1 MHMRR
6 TISVL
11 AAALSLAFAGASIAR
26 DIEDGRLIIKITKDG
41 KYQVGD
47 AVTVD
52 KVGMYGAVGSFYQEG
67 LDKNKPLKGI
77 LVKKAEKANDEQKH
91 MIYVTGKRMSL
102 PVYLDVDGKEQVYSE
117 PEPAPAAPATPAA
130 APAGEAVPAPAAAP
144 APAPQADPNKH

>member
-1 MHMRR
+1 MRR
-6 TISVL
+6 STTVL
-11 AAALSLAFAGASIAR
+11 AALLGLGLAATASAR

-67 LDKNKPLKGI
+67 VDKNKPLKGI

-102 PVYLDVDGKEQVYSE
+102 PVYLDMDGHEQVYSE
-117 PEPAPAAPATPAA
+117 PEPAPPVAAPAVAPAA
-130 APAGEAVPAPAAAP
+130 APATDAQAAP
-144 APAPQADPNKH
+144 APAPQPDPNKH

>member
-1 MHMRR
+1 MRR
-6 TISVL
+6 SNTIL
-11 AAALSLAFAGASIAR
+11 AALLGLALVATASAR

-67 LDKNKPLKGI
+67 VDKNKPLKGI
-77 LVKKAEKANDEQKH
+77 IVKKAEKANDEQKH

-102 PVYLDVDGKEQVYSE
+102 PVYLDMDGKEQVYSE
-117 PEPAPAAPATPAA
+117 PEPAPPAAPAAAAAA
-130 APAGEAVPAPAAAP
+130 APAADAQAAP
-144 APAPQADPNKH
+144 APAPPADPNKH

>member
-1 MHMRR
+1 MRR
-6 TISVL
+6 SNTIL
-11 AAALSLAFAGASIAR
+11 AALLGLALVATASAR

-67 LDKNKPLKGI
+67 VDKNKPLKGI
-77 LVKKAEKANDEQKH
+77 IVKKAEKANDEQKH

-102 PVYLDVDGKEQVYSE
+102 PVYLDMDGKEQVYSE
-117 PEPAPAAPATPAA
+117 PEPAPPAAPAA
-130 APAGEAVPAPAAAP
+130 APAAAPVADAQAAP

>member
-1 MHMRR
+1 MRR
-6 TISVL
+6 SNTIL
-11 AAALSLAFAGASIAR
+11 AALLGLALVATASAR

-67 LDKNKPLKGI
+67 VDKNKPLKGI
-77 LVKKAEKANDEQKH
+77 IVKKAEKANDEQKH

-102 PVYLDVDGKEQVYSE
+102 PVYLDTDGKEQVYSE
-117 PEPAPAAPATPAA
+117 PEPAPPAAPAAAAAA
-130 APAGEAVPAPAAAP
+130 APAADAQAAP

>member
-1 MHMRR
+1 MRR
-6 TISVL
+6 SNTIL
-11 AAALSLAFAGASIAR
+11 AALLGLALVATASAR

-67 LDKNKPLKGI
+67 VDKNKPLKGI
-77 LVKKAEKANDEQKH
+77 IVKKAEKANDEQKH

-102 PVYLDVDGKEQVYSE
+102 PVYLDMDGKEQVYSE
-117 PEPAPAAPATPAA
+117 PEPAPPAAPAAAAAA
-130 APAGEAVPAPAAAP
+130 APAADAQAAP
-144 APAPQADPNKH
+144 VPAPQADPNKH

>member
-1 MHMRR
+1 MRR
-6 TISVL
+6 TLVILTTALGLV
-11 AAALSLAFAGASIAR
+11 AAGTGFAR

-67 LDKNKPLKGI
+67 VDKNKPLKGI

-102 PVYLDVDGKEQVYSE
+102 PVYLDMDGHEQVYSE
-117 PEPAPAAPATPAA
+117 PEPAPPAA
-130 APAGEAVPAPAAAP
+130 APAVAPAAAPATDAQAAP

>member
-1 MHMRR
+1 MRR
-6 TISVL
+6 TLIILTTALGLV
-11 AAALSLAFAGASIAR
+11 AAGTGFAR

-67 LDKNKPLKGI
+67 VDKNKPLKGI

-102 PVYLDVDGKEQVYSE
+102 PVYLDMDGKEQVYSE
-117 PEPAPAAPATPAA
+117 PEPAPPAAPAA
-130 APAGEAVPAPAAAP
+130 APAAAPVADAQAAP

>member
-1 MHMRR
+1 MRHSI
-6 TISVL
+6 TVL
-11 AAALSLAFAGASIAR
+11 TALLGLGLAITASAR
-26 DIEDGRLIIKITKDG
+26 DIEDGKLIIKITKEG

-52 KVGMYGAVGSFYQEG
+52 KVGMYGAVGSFYQDG

-102 PVYLDVDGKEQVYSE
+102 PVYLDVDGNEQVYTE
-117 PEPAPAAPATPAA
+117 PEPAPA
-130 APAGEAVPAPAAAP
+130 PAPAADAP
-144 APAPQADPNKH
+144 AAPTAAPASAPEPDPNKH

>member
-1 MHMRR
+1 MRR
-6 TISVL
+6 SNTIL
-11 AAALSLAFAGASIAR
+11 AALLGLALVATASAR

-67 LDKNKPLKGI
+67 VHKNKPLKGI
-77 LVKKAEKANDEQKH
+77 IVKKAEKANDEQKH

-102 PVYLDVDGKEQVYSE
+102 PVYLDMDGKEQVYSE
-117 PEPAPAAPATPAA
+117 PEPAPPAAPAAAAAA
-130 APAGEAVPAPAAAP
+130 APAADAQAAP

>member
-1 MHMRR
+1 MRR
-6 TISVL
+6 SNTIL
-11 AAALSLAFAGASIAR
+11 AALLGLALVATASAR

-67 LDKNKPLKGI
+67 VDKNKPLKGI
-77 LVKKAEKANDEQKH
+77 IVKKAEKANDEQKH

-102 PVYLDVDGKEQVYSE
+102 PVYLDMDGKEQVYSE
-117 PEPAPAAPATPAA
+117 PEPAPPA
-130 APAGEAVPAPAAAP
+130 APAAAP
-144 APAPQADPNKH
+144 AAAPVADAQAAPVPAPQADPNKH

>member
-1 MHMRR
+1 MRR
-6 TISVL
+6 SNTIL
-11 AAALSLAFAGASIAR
+11 AALLGLALVATASAR

-67 LDKNKPLKGI
+67 VDKNKPLKGI
-77 LVKKAEKANDEQKH
+77 IVKKAEKANDEQKH

-102 PVYLDVDGKEQVYSE
+102 PVYLDMDGKEQVYSE
-117 PEPAPAAPATPAA
+117 PEPAPPAAPAAAAAA
-130 APAGEAVPAPAAAP
+130 APAADAQAAP

>member
-1 MHMRR
+1 MRR
-6 TISVL
+6 TLVVL
-11 AAALSLAFAGASIAR
+11 ATALSLVAAGTGFAR

-77 LVKKAEKANDEQKH
+77 LIKKAEKANDEQRH
-91 MIYVTGKRMSL
+91 MVYVTGKRMSL
-102 PVYLDVDGKEQVYSE
+102 PVYLDVDGKEQTYTE
-117 PEPAPAAPATPAA
+117 PEPAPAPAPVA
-130 APAGEAVPAPAAAP
+130 APAADAQAAAP

>member
-1 MHMRR
+1 MRR
-6 TISVL
+6 SNTIL
-11 AAALSLAFAGASIAR
+11 AALLGLALVATASAR

-52 KVGMYGAVGSFYQEG
+52 KVCMYGAVGSFYQEG
-67 LDKNKPLKGI
+67 VDKNKPLKGI
-77 LVKKAEKANDEQKH
+77 IVKKAEKANDEQKH

-102 PVYLDVDGKEQVYSE
+102 PVYLDMDGKEQVYSE
-117 PEPAPAAPATPAA
+117 PEPAPPAAPAA
-130 APAGEAVPAPAAAP
+130 APAAAPVADAQAAP

>member
-1 MHMRR
+1 MRR
-6 TISVL
+6 SNTIL
-11 AAALSLAFAGASIAR
+11 AALLGLALVATASAR

-67 LDKNKPLKGI
+67 VDKNKPLKGI
-77 LVKKAEKANDEQKH
+77 IVKKAEKANDEQKH

-102 PVYLDVDGKEQVYSE
+102 PVYLDMDGKEQVYSE
-117 PEPAPAAPATPAA
+117 PEPAPPAAPAATAAA
-130 APAGEAVPAPAAAP
+130 APAADAQAAP